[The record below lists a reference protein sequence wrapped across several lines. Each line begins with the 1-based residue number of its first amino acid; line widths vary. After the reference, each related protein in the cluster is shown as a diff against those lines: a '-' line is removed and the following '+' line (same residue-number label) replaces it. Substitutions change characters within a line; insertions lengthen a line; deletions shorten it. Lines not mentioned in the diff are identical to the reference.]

1 MQTFLPYPD
10 FTRSARALDWRR
22 LGKQRVEAL
31 QLLKV
36 LRGETRGWRNH
47 PAALM
52 WAGYESALE
61 LYMGV
66 CIAEWIRR
74 GYRNTM
80 SWKLHERVIM
90 PPWFGNP
97 AFHIAHQSNLIR
109 KDPAF
114 YGPLFPG
121 VPANLP
127 YVWPVDRSH
136 LAA

>member
-10 FTRSARALDWRR
+10 FARSARTLDWRR

-52 WAGYESALE
+52 WAGYEPALTT
-61 LYMGV
+61 YMGA
-66 CIAEWIRR
+66 CISEWVAR

-80 SWKLHERVIM
+80 GWVVPERVIM
-90 PPWFGNP
+90 PPWFGDP
-97 AFHIAHQSNLIR
+97 TFHVAHQSNLIR

-114 YGPLFPG
+114 YAPLFPG
-121 VPANLP
+121 VPADLP
-127 YVWPVDRSH
+127 YVWPVQRSH